1 MVASNTPEDLMTR
14 ITALEKLVAQ
24 LSKRAGLGNASVTS
38 GDFTLQGS
46 GTLRVK
52 NPAGGIVAKI
62 GYLGVIAG
70 QSVYGAQFFR
80 HDGTEAIVVYGSDA
94 TDFGAFRDVNGH
106 IIFSDNSAGDGIAT
120 PHLNYPLP
128 VSHHTADWPNTTA
141 LVMTVLSESFSPI
154 YSPRVRVWAQ
164 FFGNGGTG
172 VGDFTLNGVTIAG
185 PVTIPNGSFVQI
197 DQTVDL
203 TPFGWGSTIRFHD
216 EVTWNLR
223 AKSDTGSGMFARM
236 GALYGQQLP

>member
-1 MVASNTPEDLMTR
+1 MKNPQPRDQNSRLAKLEAMVRA
-14 ITALEKLVAQ
+14 IA
-24 LSKRAGLGNASVTS
+24 KRAGLGNATITE

-52 NPAGGIVAKI
+52 TASGAIVAKI
-62 GYLGVIAG
+62 GYLGVIAF
-70 QSVYGAQFFR
+70 QNVYGVQFFR
-80 HDGTEAIVVYGSDA
+80 HDGTEAIVVYGSDL

-120 PHLNYPLP
+120 PHLNYPMP
-128 VSHHTADWPNTTA
+128 VSRHTADWPNTAA
-141 LVMTVLSESFSPI
+141 LTTTVLTESFSPI

-172 VGDFTLNGVTIAG
+172 VGDFTLNGTVIAG
-185 PVTIPNGSFVQI
+185 PVVIPNGSFSQI
-197 DQTVDL
+197 DTTVDL
-203 TPFGWGSTIRFHD
+203 TAFGWGTTIRFHD

-223 AKSDTGSGMFARM
+223 AKSDTGSVMFARM